1 MDPYR
6 RHVWIFRFLSVLVRP
21 VLRAKF
27 NLSGEKLQADGPFLL
42 VSNHVTGWDPLLVG
56 VCLGGRQAYFV
67 ASEHIFRL
75 GLLTKVLHWLLA
87 PIPRRKASTGMDTV
101 KACLRHLHAGH
112 SVCLFAEGEQCWD
125 GRTGPIFPATGK
137 LAKSSGAALVT
148 FRLEGGYLS
157 LPRWGKHICRGAVH
171 GHPVGVYSPEALKKL
186 SPQEINAL
194 IERDIAEDAWAR
206 QRQRPVRYRG
216 KRRAEGME
224 RALYACPGCRRIGT
238 LRTDRDRVF
247 CPCGFER
254 RYTEYG
260 FFEPREPFETLA
272 DWDLWQRELLRA
284 RDFAHEGD
292 LLFQDEGLELKRIQ
306 SDHRE
311 ELLALGTLR
320 QFEDRLECADW
331 RFPLPE
337 IRSMAMVQAHLLL
350 FSSGG
355 NYYQL
360 RSSTGVNLRKYLEIW
375 KEL

>member
-6 RHVWIFRFLSVLVRP
+6 RHVWIYRFLSVLVRP

-125 GRTGPIFPATGK
+125 GRTDPIFPATGK

-171 GHPVGVYSPEALKKL
+171 GHPVGVYSPEELKKL
-186 SPQEINAL
+186 TPQEINAL
-194 IERDIAEDAWAR
+194 IERDIAEDAWER

-320 QFEDRLECADW
+320 QFEDRLDCADW

-337 IRSMAMVQAHLLL
+337 IRSMAMVQTHLLL

>member
-6 RHVWIFRFLSVLVRP
+6 RHVWIYRFLSVLVRP

-75 GLLTKVLHWLLA
+75 GLLTKVLNRLLA

-112 SVCLFAEGEQCWD
+112 NVCLFAEGEQCWD

-171 GHPVGVYSPEALKKL
+171 GHPVGVYSPEELKKL

-194 IERDIAEDAWAR
+194 IERDIAEDAWER

-238 LRTDRDRVF
+238 LWTARDRVF

-331 RFPLPE
+331 RFPLKE

-350 FSSGG
+350 FSCGG
-355 NYYQL
+355 DYYQL
-360 RSSTGVNLRKYLEIW
+360 RASGGVNLRKYLEIW
-375 KEL
+375 KEI

>member
-6 RHVWIFRFLSVLVRP
+6 RHVLIYRFLACLLRP
-21 VLRAKF
+21 VICAKF
-27 NLSGEKLQADGPFLL
+27 NLSVETLHADGPFLL
-42 VSNHVTGWDPLLVG
+42 ISNHVTSWDPLLVG
-56 VCLGGRQAYFV
+56 VCLGGKQAYFV
-67 ASEHIFRL
+67 ASEHLFRL
-75 GLLTKVLHWLLA
+75 GLLSKLIRWLLA

-137 LAKSSGAALVT
+137 LVKSSGASLVT

-171 GHPVGVYSPEALKKL
+171 GHPVGVYSPEELKKL

-360 RSSTGVNLRKYLEIW
+360 RSSTGVNLRKYLEIY

>member
-292 LLFQDEGLELKRIQ
+292 LLFQDEGLELKRVQ
-306 SDHRE
+306 SDHSE
-311 ELLALGTLR
+311 DVLARGTLR
-320 QFEDRLECADW
+320 QFEDRLECEGL
-331 RFPLPE
+331 RFPLTE
-337 IRSMAMVQAHLLL
+337 IRGMAMVQAHLLL

>member
-6 RHVWIFRFLSVLVRP
+6 RHVWIYRFLSVLVRP

-27 NLSGEKLQADGPFLL
+27 NLSGEKLQADGPVLL

-75 GLLTKVLHWLLA
+75 GLLTKLLHWLLA

-171 GHPVGVYSPEALKKL
+171 GHPVGVYSPEELKKL

-194 IERDIAEDAWAR
+194 IERDIAEDAWER

-311 ELLALGTLR
+311 ELLTLGTLR

-337 IRSMAMVQAHLLL
+337 IRSMAMVQTHLLL

>member
-6 RHVWIFRFLSVLVRP
+6 RHVWIYRFLSVLVRP

-171 GHPVGVYSPEALKKL
+171 GHPVGVYSPEELKKL

-194 IERDIAEDAWAR
+194 IERDIAEDAWER
-206 QRQRPVRYRG
+206 QRQRTVRYRG

-272 DWDLWQRELLRA
+272 DWDLWQRQLLRA
-284 RDFAHEGD
+284 RDFAHVGD
-292 LLFQDEGLELKRIQ
+292 LLFQDEGLELKRVQ

-320 QFEDRLECADW
+320 QFEDRLECEGQ

-337 IRSMAMVQAHLLL
+337 IRSMAMVQTHLLL

>member
-6 RHVWIFRFLSVLVRP
+6 RHVLIYCFLSVLVRP

-125 GRTGPIFPATGK
+125 GQTGPIFPATGK

-171 GHPVGVYSPEALKKL
+171 GHPVGVYSPEELKKL
-186 SPQEINAL
+186 TPQEINAL

-311 ELLALGTLR
+311 ELLALGTVR
-320 QFEDRLECADW
+320 QFAARLARAGW

-337 IRSMAMVQAHLLL
+337 IRRMALVQAHLLL

>member
-6 RHVWIFRFLSVLVRP
+6 RHVWIYRFLSVLVRP

-148 FRLEGGYLS
+148 FRLEGSYLS

-171 GHPVGVYSPEALKKL
+171 GHPVGVYSPEELKKL

-194 IERDIAEDAWAR
+194 IERDIAEDAWER

-260 FFEPREPFETLA
+260 FFEPMEPFETLT

-320 QFEDRLECADW
+320 QFEGRIECADW

>member
-6 RHVWIFRFLSVLVRP
+6 RHVWIYRFLSVLVRP

-171 GHPVGVYSPEALKKL
+171 GHPVGVYSPKELKKL

-194 IERDIAEDAWAR
+194 IERDIAEDAWER

-260 FFEPREPFETLA
+260 FFEPMEPFETLT

-292 LLFQDEGLELKRIQ
+292 LLFQDVGLELKRIQ

-337 IRSMAMVQAHLLL
+337 IRSMAMVQTHLLL

>member
-6 RHVWIFRFLSVLVRP
+6 RHVWIYRFLSVLVRP

-171 GHPVGVYSPEALKKL
+171 GHPVGVYSPEELKKL

-194 IERDIAEDAWAR
+194 IERDIAEDAWER

-320 QFEDRLECADW
+320 QFEGRIECADW

>member
-6 RHVWIFRFLSVLVRP
+6 RHVWIYRFLSVLVRP

-171 GHPVGVYSPEALKKL
+171 GHPVGVYSPEELKKL

-194 IERDIAEDAWAR
+194 IERDIAEDAWER

-311 ELLALGTLR
+311 ELLTLGTLR

-337 IRSMAMVQAHLLL
+337 IRSMAMVQTHLLL

>member
-6 RHVWIFRFLSVLVRP
+6 RHVLIYRFLSVLVRP

-137 LAKSSGAALVT
+137 LAKSSGAAIVT

-171 GHPVGVYSPEALKKL
+171 GHPVGVYSPEELKKL

-194 IERDIAEDAWAR
+194 IERDIAEDAWER

-254 RYTEYG
+254 RYMEYG

-272 DWDLWQRELLRA
+272 DWDLWQRELLCA

>member
-6 RHVWIFRFLSVLVRP
+6 RHVLIYRFLAILVRP

-171 GHPVGVYSPEALKKL
+171 GHPVGVYSPEELKKL

-292 LLFQDEGLELKRIQ
+292 LLFQDEGLELKRVQ

-311 ELLALGTLR
+311 ELLTLGTLR
-320 QFEDRLECADW
+320 QFEDRLECEGQ

>member
-6 RHVWIFRFLSVLVRP
+6 RHVWIYRFLSVLVRP
-21 VLRAKF
+21 VLLAKF

-75 GLLTKVLHWLLA
+75 GLLTKLLHWLLA

-171 GHPVGVYSPEALKKL
+171 GHPVGVYSPEELKKL

-206 QRQRPVRYRG
+206 QHQRPVRYRG

>member
-6 RHVWIFRFLSVLVRP
+6 RHVWIYRFLSVLVRP

-148 FRLEGGYLS
+148 FRLEGSYLS

-171 GHPVGVYSPEALKKL
+171 GHPVGVYSPKELKKL

-194 IERDIAEDAWAR
+194 IERDIAEDAWER

-260 FFEPREPFETLA
+260 FFEPMEPFETLT

-292 LLFQDEGLELKRIQ
+292 LLFQDVGLELKRIQ

-320 QFEDRLECADW
+320 QFEDRLECEGQ

-337 IRSMAMVQAHLLL
+337 IRSMAMVQTHLLL

>member
-6 RHVWIFRFLSVLVRP
+6 RHVLIYCFLSVLVRP

-171 GHPVGVYSPEALKKL
+171 GHPVGVYSPKELKKL

-194 IERDIAEDAWAR
+194 IERDIAEDAWER

-216 KRRAEGME
+216 KRRAEGLE

-260 FFEPREPFETLA
+260 FFEPMEPFETLT

-292 LLFQDEGLELKRIQ
+292 LLFQDVGLELKRIQ

-320 QFEDRLECADW
+320 QFEDRLECEGQ

-337 IRSMAMVQAHLLL
+337 IRSMAMVQTHLLL

>member
-6 RHVWIFRFLSVLVRP
+6 RHVWIYRFLSVLVRP

-42 VSNHVTGWDPLLVG
+42 VSNHVTGRDPLLVG

-171 GHPVGVYSPEALKKL
+171 GHPVGVYSPEELKKL

-194 IERDIAEDAWAR
+194 IERDIAEDAWER

-284 RDFAHEGD
+284 RDFAHVGD

-331 RFPLPE
+331 RFPLLE
-337 IRSMAMVQAHLLL
+337 IRSMAMVQTHLLL

>member
-6 RHVWIFRFLSVLVRP
+6 RHVWIYRFLSVLVRP

-75 GLLTKVLHWLLA
+75 GLLTKLLHWLLA

-171 GHPVGVYSPEALKKL
+171 GHPVGVYSPEELKKL

-206 QRQRPVRYRG
+206 QHQRPVRYRG

>member
-6 RHVWIFRFLSVLVRP
+6 RHVWIYRFLSVLVRP

-56 VCLGGRQAYFV
+56 VCLGGIQAYFV

-171 GHPVGVYSPEALKKL
+171 GHPVGVYSPEELKKL

-194 IERDIAEDAWAR
+194 IERDIAEDAWER

-216 KRRAEGME
+216 RRRAEGME

-292 LLFQDEGLELKRIQ
+292 LLFQDEGLELKRIHT
-306 SDHRE
+306 DHRE
-311 ELLALGTLR
+311 ELLTLGTLR
-320 QFEDRLECADW
+320 QFEDRLVCEGQ

>member
-6 RHVWIFRFLSVLVRP
+6 RHVWIYRFLSVLVRP

-171 GHPVGVYSPEALKKL
+171 GHPVGVYSPKELKKL

-194 IERDIAEDAWAR
+194 IERDIAEDAWER

-320 QFEDRLECADW
+320 QFEDRLECEGQ

-337 IRSMAMVQAHLLL
+337 IRSMAMVQTHLLL

>member
-6 RHVWIFRFLSVLVRP
+6 RHVWIYRFLSVLVRP

-112 SVCLFAEGEQCWD
+112 SICLFAEGEQCWD
-125 GRTGPIFPATGK
+125 GRTAPIFPATGK

-171 GHPVGVYSPEALKKL
+171 GHPVGVYSPEELKKL

-194 IERDIAEDAWAR
+194 IERDIAEDAWER

>member
-6 RHVWIFRFLSVLVRP
+6 RHVLIYCFLSVLVRP

-42 VSNHVTGWDPLLVG
+42 VSNHVTGWGPLLVG

-171 GHPVGVYSPEALKKL
+171 GHPVGVYSPEELKKL

-320 QFEDRLECADW
+320 QFEDRLECEGQ

-337 IRSMAMVQAHLLL
+337 IRSMAMVQTHLLL

-375 KEL
+375 QEL

>member
-6 RHVWIFRFLSVLVRP
+6 RHVWIYRFLSVLVRP

-171 GHPVGVYSPEALKKL
+171 GHPVGVYSPEELKKL

-292 LLFQDEGLELKRIQ
+292 LLFQDEGLELKRVQ

-337 IRSMAMVQAHLLL
+337 IRSMAMVQTHLLL

>member
-6 RHVWIFRFLSVLVRP
+6 RHVWIYRFLSVLVRP

-75 GLLTKVLHWLLA
+75 GLLTKLLHWLLA

-171 GHPVGVYSPEALKKL
+171 GHPVGVYSPEELKKL

-272 DWDLWQRELLRA
+272 DWDLWQRQLLRA

-292 LLFQDEGLELKRIQ
+292 LLFQDEGLELKRVQ

-311 ELLALGTLR
+311 ELLSLGTLR

>member
-6 RHVWIFRFLSVLVRP
+6 RHVWIYRFLSVLVRP

-42 VSNHVTGWDPLLVG
+42 VSNHVTGWDPLMVG

-148 FRLEGGYLS
+148 FRLEGSYLS

-171 GHPVGVYSPEALKKL
+171 GHPVGVYSPKELKKL

-292 LLFQDEGLELKRIQ
+292 LLFQDEGLELKRVQ

-331 RFPLPE
+331 RFPLQE
-337 IRSMAMVQAHLLL
+337 IRSMAMVQTHLLL

>member
-6 RHVWIFRFLSVLVRP
+6 RHVWIYRFLSVLVRP

-56 VCLGGRQAYFV
+56 VCLDGRQAYFV

-171 GHPVGVYSPEALKKL
+171 GHPVGVYSPEELKKL

-320 QFEDRLECADW
+320 QFEDRLECANW

>member
-6 RHVWIFRFLSVLVRP
+6 RHVWIYRFLSVLVRP

-75 GLLTKVLHWLLA
+75 GLLTKLLHWLLA
-87 PIPRRKASTGMDTV
+87 LIPRRKASTGMDTV

-171 GHPVGVYSPEALKKL
+171 GHPVGVYSPEELKKL

-194 IERDIAEDAWAR
+194 IERDIAEDAWER

-320 QFEDRLECADW
+320 QFEDRLECEGQ

>member
-1 MDPYR
+1 MGPYR
-6 RHVWIFRFLSVLVRP
+6 RHVWIYRFLSVLVRP

-42 VSNHVTGWDPLLVG
+42 VSNHVTGRDPLLVG

-171 GHPVGVYSPEALKKL
+171 GHPVGVYSPKELKKL

-194 IERDIAEDAWAR
+194 IERDIAEDAWER

-284 RDFAHEGD
+284 RDFAHVGD

-320 QFEDRLECADW
+320 QFEDRLECEGQ

>member
-6 RHVWIFRFLSVLVRP
+6 RHVWIYRFLSVLVRP

-42 VSNHVTGWDPLLVG
+42 VSNHVTGRDPLLVG

-171 GHPVGVYSPEALKKL
+171 GHPVGVYSPKELKKL

-194 IERDIAEDAWAR
+194 IERDIAEDAWER

-284 RDFAHEGD
+284 RDFAHVGD

-331 RFPLPE
+331 RFPLLE
-337 IRSMAMVQAHLLL
+337 IRSMAMVQTHLLL

>member
-6 RHVWIFRFLSVLVRP
+6 RHVWIYRFLSVLVRP

-171 GHPVGVYSPEALKKL
+171 GHPVGVYSPEELKKL

-194 IERDIAEDAWAR
+194 IERDIAEDAWER

-337 IRSMAMVQAHLLL
+337 IRSMAMVQTHLLL

>member
-6 RHVWIFRFLSVLVRP
+6 RHVLIYRFLSVLVRP

-27 NLSGEKLQADGPFLL
+27 NLRGEKLQTDGPFLL

-67 ASEHIFRL
+67 ASEHLFRL
-75 GLLTKVLHWLLA
+75 GLLTKVLNWLLA

-101 KACLRHLHAGH
+101 KACLRQLHAGH

-125 GRTGPIFPATGK
+125 GQTGPIFPATGK
-137 LAKSSGAALVT
+137 LVKSSGATLVT

-157 LPRWGKHICRGAVH
+157 LPRWGKHICRGAVY
-171 GHPVGVYSPEALKKL
+171 GHPVGVYSPEALKNL

-311 ELLALGTLR
+311 ELLTRGTLR

>member
-1 MDPYR
+1 MIY
-6 RHVWIFRFLSVLVRP
+6 RFLSVLVRP

-171 GHPVGVYSPEALKKL
+171 GHPVGVYSPEELKKL

-272 DWDLWQRELLRA
+272 DWDPWPRELLRA

-311 ELLALGTLR
+311 ELLALGTVR

>member
-6 RHVWIFRFLSVLVRP
+6 RHVLIYRFLAILVRP

-67 ASEHIFRL
+67 ASEHLFRL

-171 GHPVGVYSPEALKKL
+171 GHPVGVYSPEELKKL

-292 LLFQDEGLELKRIQ
+292 LLFQDEGLELKRVQ

-320 QFEDRLECADW
+320 QFEGRIECADW

>member
-6 RHVWIFRFLSVLVRP
+6 RHVRIFRALAVLVRP
-21 VLRAKF
+21 VLRVTF
-27 NLSGEKLQADGPFLL
+27 NLSAEQLQAEGPFLL

-75 GLLTKVLHWLLA
+75 GLLTKVLNWLLA

-137 LAKSSGAALVT
+137 LVKSSGASLVT

-157 LPRWGKHICRGAVH
+157 LPRWGKHICRGAVY

-194 IERDIAEDAWAR
+194 IERDIAEDTWAR
-206 QRQRPVRYRG
+206 QRQRPVRFRG

-224 RALYACPGCRRIGT
+224 RALYACPACRRIGT
-238 LRTDRDRVF
+238 LRTERDRIF
-247 CPCGFER
+247 CPCGFKR
-254 RYTEYG
+254 TYTEYG
-260 FFEPREPFETLA
+260 FFEPRDPFETLA
-272 DWDLWQRELLRA
+272 DWDRWQSELLQSRA
-284 RDFAHEGD
+284 FEHEGG
-292 LLFQDEGLELKRIQ
+292 LLFQDVGLELKRIHA
-306 SDHRE
+306 DHSE
-311 ELLALGTLR
+311 DLLGRGTLR
-320 QFEDRLECADW
+320 QYEDRLECAGL
-331 RFPLPE
+331 RFPLAE

-350 FSSGG
+350 FSCGG
-355 NYYQL
+355 DYYQL
-360 RSSTGVNLRKYLEIW
+360 RASGGVNLRKYLEIW
-375 KEL
+375 KEI